1 MTEQKRYSFI
11 GQTPQPHFSLVHAFY
26 ANMDGFAF
34 YRSYGDDNLTVEE
47 SDLEIA
53 KNPRG
58 TVDVPRFET
67 LIYIMKHFPH
77 IISNIPEETILDR
90 AESSNLSKVF
100 LIVQGAWYGI
110 NCASRLFQGLPLS
123 LLEVST
129 TGHLFCALLTYLVW
143 LSKPMNVAAH
153 TLLRGKE
160 AQELHALLKCSSDEY
175 DEALGM
181 ATKRAAGDSSTP
193 TGPQESAKILLAAN
207 ALQGLLPNPER
218 PPLNGFKNPGR
229 VLFPWNL
236 GNKAPNEAFYAV
248 ITIIISPIPYGLVH
262 FLAWNDKFP
271 TPFERLL
278 WRVSSFAITCSGIVG
293 ILLLWTF
300 VLFYNKRANSRIS
313 LDVPTAIMY
322 TGVIPVVHI
331 LASGF
336 LMVESFRQLFFLDPA
351 VYQLPSWSIYWPHLS

>member
-1 MTEQKRYSFI
+1 MIEQ
-11 GQTPQPHFSLVHAFY
+11 TAQPHFGLVRAFY
-26 ANMDGFAF
+26 AVMGGFAF
-34 YRSYGDDNLTVEE
+34 DGSFDDNKPTVEE

-53 KNPRG
+53 ANPRG

-77 IISNIPEETILDR
+77 IILNIPEETILDR
-90 AESSNLSKVF
+90 AESSSLKKVF
-100 LIVQGAWYGI
+100 LIVQGAWFGM

-129 TGHLFCALLTYLVW
+129 AGHIFCALFTYLAW
-143 LSKPMNVAAH
+143 WSKPMNVAAH

-181 ATKRAAGDSSTP
+181 ATKRAAGESSTP
-193 TGPQESAKILLAAN
+193 TGPQESAKIVLAAN
-207 ALQGLLPNPER
+207 ALQRLLPNPER
-218 PPLNGFKNPGR
+218 PPLNTGFKNPDGG
-229 VLFPWNL
+229 LFPWNL

-262 FLAWNDKFP
+262 LLAWSNKFP
-271 TPFERLL
+271 TTFERLL

-293 ILLLWTF
+293 IPLLWTF
-300 VLFYNKRANSRIS
+300 VWFYQRPNTRIS
-313 LDVPTAIMY
+313 LDVLAAIIS
-322 TGVIPVVHI
+322 VIPVVHI

-336 LMVESFRQLFFLDPA
+336 LMVESFRQVFFLDPA
-351 VYQLPSWSIYWPHLS
+351 AYQLPSWSIYLPHLS